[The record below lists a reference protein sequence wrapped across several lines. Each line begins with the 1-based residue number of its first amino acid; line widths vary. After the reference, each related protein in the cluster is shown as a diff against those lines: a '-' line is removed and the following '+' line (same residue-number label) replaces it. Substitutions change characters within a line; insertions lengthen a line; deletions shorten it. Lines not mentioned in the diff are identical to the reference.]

1 MAKPQKEDEV
11 ARAKDRGGRDLG
23 ISILSVVIKNS
34 RIVHAGGCTDS
45 LAHQC
50 HALREFSGRWGMSV
64 KLSFF
69 KTLCACAYM
78 FI

>member
-11 ARAKDRGGRDLG
+11 ARAKDRGGGDVG
-23 ISILSVVIKNS
+23 ISILSVVIKDS
-34 RIVHAGGCTDS
+34 SIIHAGGCTDS

-50 HALREFSGRWGMSV
+50 HALRVFSGRWGMSV
-64 KLSFF
+64 KLSFL